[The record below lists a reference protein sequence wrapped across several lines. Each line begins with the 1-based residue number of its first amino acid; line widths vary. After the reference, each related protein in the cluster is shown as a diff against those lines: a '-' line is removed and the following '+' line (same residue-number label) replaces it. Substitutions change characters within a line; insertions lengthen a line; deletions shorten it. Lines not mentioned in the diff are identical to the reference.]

1 MKKLGGTIAAI
12 FLAVSFAGVSSLQP
26 AAAQTAQTPAVA
38 APAKP
43 KVTGTRAYDG
53 TWSVS
58 IATVNGT
65 CPTGLRYPAVITN
78 GRVINASGESY
89 GISGA
94 VYSSG
99 GVVVTVSDGGK
110 SATGRGRMTP
120 TTGSGTWITS
130 DRQCSGTW
138 IAERRS

>member
-12 FLAVSFAGVSSLQP
+12 VIAVSLAGLGSTQP
-26 AAAQTAQTPAVA
+26 AAAQTAAMT

-43 KVTGTRAYDG
+43 KVTGTRVYDG
-53 TWSVS
+53 VWSVS

-65 CPTGLRYPAVITN
+65 CPSGLRYPAVITN
-78 GRVINASGESY
+78 GRVVNASGENY

-110 SATGRGRMTP
+110 SATGHGRLTP
-120 TTGSGTWITS
+120 NSGSGTWITS

-138 IAERRS
+138 VAERRS